1 MQTQNKNP
9 IVLPVTEF
17 WSWVFGV
24 KCQRSNVKCSHRGFT
39 LIETMVALTIVL
51 VAVVG
56 PISLIGNSLGDI
68 YYARDQMVAINLAQ
82 EGIEVVRQK
91 RDSNLLAGVAWNTG
105 LTDSSYFVDAGKSP
119 PLITCSSCDQKIYLD
134 GSTGLYYQGV
144 TGTATQFSRI
154 VTTSIPLGGDTHERT
169 ITSTVTWNTGNKA
182 GTITATE
189 YLFNM
194 PAL

>member
-1 MQTQNKNP
+1 MTKHHNKS
-9 IVLPVTEF
+9 TM
-17 WSWVFGV
+17 SKG
-24 KCQRSNVKCSHRGFT
+24 GFT

-56 PISLIGNSLGDI
+56 PISLIGNSLSNI

-91 RDSNLLAGVAWNTG
+91 RDNSLLATAQWD
-105 LTDSSYFVDAGKSP
+105 TDFSVVGSYIVDA
-119 PLITCSSCDQKIYLD
+119 PLLSLSIGGDTKIYQDAD
-134 GSTGLYYQGV
+134 GFYRQGSEFP
-144 TGTATQFSRI
+144 TATQFSRT
-154 VTTSIPLGGDTHERT
+154 VTIAVAGSEEKKV
-169 ITSTVTWNTGNKA
+169 TSTVTWNTGNKA
-182 GTITATE
+182 GTITAIE